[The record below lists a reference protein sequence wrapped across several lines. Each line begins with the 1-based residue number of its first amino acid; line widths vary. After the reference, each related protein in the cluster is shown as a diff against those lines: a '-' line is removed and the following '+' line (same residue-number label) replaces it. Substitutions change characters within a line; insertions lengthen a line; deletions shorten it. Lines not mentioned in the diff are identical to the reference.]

1 MGVSKFCPE
10 CGNPIPYASARFCP
24 NCGTRLEAAEG
35 DKKQDAAPARPE
47 GGEKQDTVPVKPESG
62 KKRAAAPAKRKSGKV
77 PDTAPIGPE
86 EDKKP
91 DTRKRDPSVTE
102 PVGTP
107 LALGTSEVEN
117 LDKDTLTGKP
127 KEELIDIILGQEVI
141 ERKATDEIS
150 FDVSK
155 IPFRT
160 AFDKGIDTSVKRFL
174 RLPVG
179 PSRRQDLE
187 DFATWRVTLVSAHPD
202 HKLLALEL
210 HDDVIVGR
218 VGSGIKP
225 DLDLTR
231 YGGGILGVSRRHAL
245 LRPST
250 EGLQLIDLGS
260 TNGTFCNGSRIN
272 AGVACPLE
280 ESSVISF
287 AGVHFLVYSLGKV

>member
-1 MGVSKFCPE
+1 MGAPKFCPE
-10 CGNPIPYASARFCP
+10 CGSPTPYASARFCP
-24 NCGTRLEAAEG
+24 NCGTRLEATEG
-35 DKKQDAAPARPE
+35 GKKQDTA
-47 GGEKQDTVPVKPESG
+47 PVKPEGG
-62 KKRAAAPAKRKSGKV
+62 KKQ
-77 PDTAPIGPE
+77 DTGLV
-86 EDKKP
+86 KP
-91 DTRKRDPSVTE
+91 GVGKRDPSATE

-107 LALGTSEVEN
+107 IILEPSEASS

-141 ERKATDEIS
+141 ERKATEEIS

-155 IPFRT
+155 IPFRA
-160 AFDKGIDTSVKRFL
+160 AFDKGIDTGVKRFL

-179 PSRRQDLE
+179 PSRRHDLE
-187 DFATWRVTLVSAHPD
+187 DFTTWRVTLVSAHPD

-218 VGSGIKP
+218 MGSGIKP

-231 YGGGILGVSRRHAL
+231 YGGAILGVSRRHAL

-250 EGLQLIDLGS
+250 DGLQLIDLGS

-287 AGVHFLVYSLGKV
+287 AGVHFLVYTLGKV